1 MGKRYDLP
9 NRDGL
14 KIWLEQDFENPEKYI
29 FSGEYYSIRYSTLD
43 SDIDND
49 THTECSFIDLDGGP
63 FLSLGYKLDEHTE
76 ISKIEIDDTKIIIT
90 VKEI

>member
-14 KIWLEQDFENPEKYI
+14 KIWLEQDSENPEKYI
-29 FSGEYYSIRYSTLD
+29 FSGEYYSIRYSILD
-43 SDIDND
+43 SNIHNG
-49 THTECSFIDLDGGP
+49 THTECSFIDPDGGP
-63 FLSLGYKLDEHTE
+63 FLGLGYKLDEHTE
-76 ISKIEIDDTKIIIT
+76 VSKIEIDDTKIIIT